1 MNLNLNNEIYN
12 YLYTSLASE
21 IVQFY
26 FYKISKEKFSRKE
39 FSRYSES
46 YPFDN

>member
-26 FYKISKEKFSRKE
+26 FYKISKKNSRGKN
-39 FSRYSES
+39 FHDILKVIR
-46 YPFDN
+46 FDN